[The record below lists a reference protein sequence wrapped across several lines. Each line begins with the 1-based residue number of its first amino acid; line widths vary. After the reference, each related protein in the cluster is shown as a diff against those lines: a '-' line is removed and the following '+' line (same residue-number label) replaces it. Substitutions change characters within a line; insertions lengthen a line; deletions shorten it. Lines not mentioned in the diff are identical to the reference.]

1 MNIEILYHN
10 SEYLHEVRSY
20 KSGTMIHIESDYAY
34 VINDHKEIV
43 TVHIRNV
50 KIKGEWW
57 IMTKWREKAVL
68 NYIKG

>member
-20 KSGTMIHIESDYAY
+20 KSGTMIHIENDYAY
-34 VINDHKEIV
+34 VINDRKEIV

-50 KIKGEWW
+50 KIKGE
-57 IMTKWREKAVL
+57 
-68 NYIKG
+68 

>member
-10 SEYLHEVRSY
+10 SEYLHEVRNY
-20 KSGTMIHIESDYAY
+20 KSGTMIHIENDYAY

-50 KIKGEWW
+50 KIKG
-57 IMTKWREKAVL
+57 V
-68 NYIKG
+68 